1 MSVNGWIVERETR
14 HQIFIQRFAGGEYKK
29 IRPILLGLRAD
40 LLARMAD
47 NPTDF
52 QMGRAERM
60 IQSIDRIVADRTAQ
74 INDSLIRGLNEFAQY
89 EIEFQANM
97 MAALGVEATLPAV
110 QTISA
115 AVTTKPAMLGQ
126 RPETIA
132 QMVTRFSGGLNRAVM
147 TTIQSGAIEGRTIQ
161 QMSRD
166 VSRLMTTRTAREAD
180 ALVRTAVNH
189 IGTVAR
195 TAVYE
200 ANSDVIVEEQWVATL
215 DARTTLKCAG
225 RDGKR
230 YPVGQGDFPPA
241 HYGCRSIRVP
251 IIDPALRVPGLE
263 GERAS
268 VRGPVSANT
277 TYDGFLRNQSQ
288 EFQNEVL
295 GPERGKL
302 FRDGMPVSRFTDDAG
317 RTLTLN
323 ELQQIEG
330 LTLQ

>member
-29 IRPILLGLRAD
+29 IKPILLGLRAD

-52 QMGRAERM
+52 QMGRAERL
-60 IQSIDRIVADRTAQ
+60 IQSIDRIVTDRTAQ

-89 EIEFQANM
+89 EIQFQANM
-97 MAALGVEATLPAV
+97 MSALGVEATLPAV

-132 QMVTRFSGGLNRAVM
+132 QMVTRFSSGVNRAVM

-166 VSRLMTTRTAREAD
+166 VSRLITTRTAREAD
-180 ALVRTAVNH
+180 ALVRTSVNH

-215 DARTTLKCAG
+215 DARTTLECAG

-251 IIDPALRVPGLE
+251 IIDPALRVPGFE

-277 TYDGFLRNQSQ
+277 TYDGFLRSQSR
-288 EFQNEVL
+288 EFQDEVL
-295 GPERGKL
+295 GPERAKL

-323 ELQQIEG
+323 ELRQIEG

>member
-29 IRPILLGLRAD
+29 IKPILLGLRAD

-52 QMGRAERM
+52 QMGRAERL
-60 IQSIDRIVADRTAQ
+60 IQSIDRIVTDRTAQ
-74 INDSLIRGLNEFAQY
+74 INDSLLRGLNEFAQY
-89 EIEFQANM
+89 EIQFQANM
-97 MAALGVEATLPAV
+97 MSALGVEATLPAV

-132 QMVTRFSGGLNRAVM
+132 QMVTRFSSGVNRAVM

-166 VSRLMTTRTAREAD
+166 VSRLITTRTAREAD
-180 ALVRTAVNH
+180 ALVRTSVNH

-215 DARTTLKCAG
+215 DARTTLECAG

-251 IIDPALRVPGLE
+251 IIDPALRVPGFE

-277 TYDGFLRNQSQ
+277 TYDGFLRSQSR
-288 EFQNEVL
+288 EFQDEVL
-295 GPERGKL
+295 GPERAKL

-323 ELQQIEG
+323 ELRQIEG